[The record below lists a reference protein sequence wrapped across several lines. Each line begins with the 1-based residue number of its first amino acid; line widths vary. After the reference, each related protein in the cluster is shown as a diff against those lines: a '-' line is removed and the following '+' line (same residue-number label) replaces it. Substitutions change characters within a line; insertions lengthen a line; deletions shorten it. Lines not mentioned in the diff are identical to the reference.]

1 MLSAATIGTIV
12 AMAYPIVDA
21 MIHERNAKKAANL
34 RAQLN
39 TLLAANNVK
48 INDLR
53 AGLEQKGIRYNV
65 LMNAI
70 DNTSP
75 AGKAWQMKK
84 QADKEYVDSLRQANT
99 QINQL
104 TKASELLSSQA
115 NKDIEKL
122 ESKGILRTITGD
134 LIE

>member
-1 MLSAATIGTIV
+1 MLSAATIATVV

-39 TLLAANNVK
+39 TLLTTNNVK

-53 AGLEQKGIRYNV
+53 AGLEKKGIRYNI
-65 LMNAI
+65 LMNALSS
-70 DNTSP
+70 TSP

-84 QADKEYVDSLRQANT
+84 QADKEYVDSLKQTNT

-122 ESKGILRTITGD
+122 ETKGVLRTITGD
-134 LIE
+134 FIE

>member
-1 MLSAATIGTIV
+1 MLSAATIATVV

-39 TLLAANNVK
+39 TILAANNVK

-84 QADKEYVDSLRQANT
+84 QADKEYVDSLRNANT

-104 TKASELLSSQA
+104 TKASEILSSQA

-122 ESKGILRTITGD
+122 ESKGVLRTITGD